1 MRLSTSAH
9 RLVADM
15 ALDKWKVDKF
25 APEDN
30 AAGGLAEESSFSIL
44 FPKYRET
51 YLREAWPLVTKA
63 LDKYKVACT
72 LDLVEGSM
80 AVKT

>member
-1 MRLSTSAH
+1 
-9 RLVADM
+9 M
-15 ALDKWKVDKF
+15 ASDKWKVDKF